1 MKKNLRIR
9 TVIILGITL
18 LAIYAV
24 IMPHNRLPNASDF
37 TSLAALKTNMSNN
50 IHLGL
55 DLKGGIHLVMQV
67 QAEEAVAAH
76 VKSNGEQATK
86 LLGDK
91 GIAPA
96 GDPQIDTATHTIVVK
111 VADAGRANE
120 ASDELLKDY
129 NANTIQG
136 KGWSSTVNGDTI
148 TLTLSN
154 EEARRIR
161 ESAHTQA
168 MNIVHNRIDQ
178 FGVAEPIV
186 TPHGAKDDYQILLQ
200 LPGVDDPERVK
211 KVLQAESNLELRMV
225 VGDIRSQVYPTKEA
239 AMAAPGFNAT
249 DDEVLVYSP
258 RDTEAEQSTTPGAP
272 PIQMP
277 VRYAPIEKKVIV
289 RGQDLRDAVA
299 VPDQFNSTNYEITFT
314 LKPAGAEKFGTWTEA
329 NIGKDLAIVLNGE
342 VRSAPRIQGKIS
354 DRGQITGKFTKQDA
368 EDLALTLRSGAL
380 PARIVYLE
388 ERTVGP
394 SLGADSI
401 RQGLISSVAGLT
413 VVCLFL
419 LFYYRFSGVNAI
431 VALILNLILLLAA
444 IAWTGATLTLPGIAG
459 VILLI
464 GMAVDSNVLIFERIR
479 EELRNGKVVRS
490 AVDTGFGKAFT
501 TIMDTHVTTIVSA
514 IFLFVFGT
522 GPIRGFAVTLIAGL
536 LANLFTAV
544 FVSRTM
550 FTWVLNRR
558 GHPAET
564 LSI

>member
-1 MKKNLRIR
+1 MKKNLQIR
-9 TVIILGITL
+9 VIVILAITVI
-18 LAIYAV
+18 AV
-24 IMPHNRLPNASDF
+24 WMVIRPHGRWPVAADF
-37 TSLAALKTNMSNN
+37 TNWNQFKTNLSNN

-67 QAEEAVAAH
+67 QAEEAVQAH
-76 VKSNGEQATK
+76 VKTNSETATNI
-86 LLGDK
+86 LTNK
-91 GIAPA
+91 GIQLS
-96 GDPQIDTATHTIVVK
+96 GDPTVDAANRSVTIK
-111 VADAGRANE
+111 VADATRAQE
-120 ASDELLKDY
+120 GSDELLKDF
-129 NANTIQG
+129 NSNTIDG
-136 KGWSSTVNGDTI
+136 RGWTSSVSGDTI
-148 TLTLSN
+148 SLALSS

-161 ESAHTQA
+161 ESAHQQA
-168 MNIVHNRIDQ
+168 INIVHNRIDQ

-186 TPHGAKDDYQILLQ
+186 TPTGGADAYQILLQ

-211 KVLQAESNLELRMV
+211 KLLQAESNLELRPV
-225 VGDIRSQVYPTKEA
+225 VGDARMNVYASPEDAQKGGYNPAEHDILPYLEREDDATTQGAEQA
-239 AMAAPGFNAT
+239 PAAP
-249 DDEVLVYSP
+249 
-258 RDTEAEQSTTPGAP
+258 
-272 PIQMP
+272 
-277 VRYAPIEKKVIV
+277 RYIVVEKKPIV
-289 RGQDLRDAVA
+289 VGQDLRDAA
-299 VPDQFNSTNYEITFT
+299 AIPDQFKSTNYEISFS
-314 LKPAGAEKFGTWTEA
+314 LKPGGAAKFGAWTGE
-329 NIGKDLAIVLNGE
+329 NVGKDLAIVLNGQ
-342 VRSAPRIQGKIS
+342 VRSAPRIQSQIS
-354 DRGQITGKFTKQDA
+354 DRGQITGRFSKQQS

-380 PARIVYLE
+380 PARITYLE

-444 IAWTGATLTLPGIAG
+444 IALTGATLTLPGIAG

-490 AVDTGFGKAFT
+490 AVDTGFNKAFT

-514 IFLFVFGT
+514 VFLFVFGT

-536 LANLFTAV
+536 LANIFTAV

-550 FTWVLNRR
+550 FNLVLNRGGR
-558 GHPAET
+558 PAET
-564 LSI
+564 ISI